1 MVLSFLFN
9 ILSTAQSG
17 VDESLTFFQEIA
29 EEMSDPELWMNIG
42 MSVLFAVVL
51 ITVAGII
58 IKVVNRII
66 ENYFTFKSKA
76 ALKANGKRK
85 NGKNGKNNEK
95 RNRTLIN
102 VLQNAVS
109 IVVWFIVFVMIL
121 ETFGVPV
128 ATLLAGAG
136 VVGLAIGFGAQSL
149 VKDMLTGFFILLEN
163 QFDTGDFVRIN
174 TSGTT
179 VAEGEV
185 LSMGLRISKIQ
196 GYEGELFIIPNGTI
210 NEVINFSKYNSI
222 SFLDINLSLNED
234 LDHVED
240 LLNGF
245 AETAMALEETL
256 VEKPQVL
263 GLNGIVNGEAIMRV
277 MIVTQPMEHFGATRR
292 VRKEIKKHLEKN
304 GVQISVPTMDIQDFD
319 ETARK
324 GEE

>member
-1 MVLSFLFN
+1 MGLSNLFN
-9 ILSTAQSG
+9 TGNDVEETLGLI
-17 VDESLTFFQEIA
+17 ESLVA
-29 EEMSDPELWMNIG
+29 ELKDPDLWIG
-42 MSVLFAVVL
+42 IGTDVLFAVAL
-51 ITVAGII
+51 IIVAGII
-58 IKVVNRII
+58 VKVLNRII

-76 ALKANGKRK
+76 KLK
-85 NGKNGKNNEK
+85 GKNPKPGNAK
-95 RNRTLIN
+95 RNKTLIN

-109 IVVWFIVFVMIL
+109 IFIWFVVFVMVL

-222 SFLDINLSLNED
+222 SFLDINLSLTED

-240 LLNGF
+240 LLNSY
-245 AETAMALEETL
+245 AETAMDADDSL

-263 GLNGIVNGEAIMRV
+263 GLNDIVNGEAIMRV
-277 MIVTQPMEHFGATRR
+277 MLITQPMEHFGATRR
-292 VRKEIKKHLEKN
+292 NRKAIKNHLAEN
-304 GVQISVPTMDIQDFD
+304 GVYISVPSMDIQDFD
-319 ETARK
+319 ESVRK

>member
-1 MVLSFLFN
+1 MF
-9 ILSTAQSG
+9 TTGSG
-17 VDESLTFFQEIA
+17 AEETLGLIESLIA
-29 EEMSDPELWMNIG
+29 ELRNPELWFGIG
-42 MSVLFAVVL
+42 TNVLFAIVL
-51 ITVAGII
+51 IVIAGVIV
-58 IKVVNRII
+58 KVLNRII
-66 ENYFTFKSKA
+66 ENYFTFTSKA
-76 ALKANGKRK
+76 KLKGKK
-85 NGKNGKNNEK
+85 PKPGNAK
-95 RNRTLIN
+95 RNKTLIN

-109 IVVWFIVFVMIL
+109 IVIWFIVFVMVL

-222 SFLDINLSLNED
+222 SFLDINLSLTED
-234 LDHVED
+234 LDYVED
-240 LLNGF
+240 LLNGY
-245 AETAMALEETL
+245 AETAMDADESL
-256 VEKPQVL
+256 VEKPQVM
-263 GLNGIVNGEAIMRV
+263 GLNDIVNGEAIMRV
-277 MIVTQPMEHFGATRR
+277 MLITKPMEHFGATRR
-292 VRKEIKKHLEKN
+292 NRKAIKNHLAKN
-304 GVQISVPTMDIQDFD
+304 GVYISVPSMDIQDFD
-319 ETARK
+319 DSVRK

>member
-1 MVLSFLFN
+1 MGLSNLFN
-9 ILSTAQSG
+9 TGNDVEETLGLI
-17 VDESLTFFQEIA
+17 ESLVA
-29 EEMSDPELWMNIG
+29 ELKDPDLWIG
-42 MSVLFAVVL
+42 IGTDVLFAVAL
-51 ITVAGII
+51 IIVAGII
-58 IKVVNRII
+58 VKVLNRII

-76 ALKANGKRK
+76 KLK
-85 NGKNGKNNEK
+85 GKNPKPGNAK
-95 RNRTLIN
+95 RNKTLIN

-109 IVVWFIVFVMIL
+109 IFIWFVVFVMVL

-196 GYEGELFIIPNGTI
+196 GFEGELFIIPNGTI

-222 SFLDINLSLNED
+222 SFLDINLSLTED

-240 LLNGF
+240 LLNSY
-245 AETAMALEETL
+245 AETAMDADDSL

-263 GLNGIVNGEAIMRV
+263 GLNDIVNGEAIMRV
-277 MIVTQPMEHFGATRR
+277 MLITQPMEHFGATRR
-292 VRKEIKKHLEKN
+292 NRKAIKNHLAEN
-304 GVQISVPTMDIQDFD
+304 GVYISVPSMDIQDFD
-319 ETARK
+319 ESVRK

>member
-1 MVLSFLFN
+1 MGLSNLFN
-9 ILSTAQSG
+9 TGNDVEETLGLI
-17 VDESLTFFQEIA
+17 ESLVA
-29 EEMSDPELWMNIG
+29 ELKDPDLWIG
-42 MSVLFAVVL
+42 IGTDVLFAVAL
-51 ITVAGII
+51 IIVAGII
-58 IKVVNRII
+58 VKVLNRII

-76 ALKANGKRK
+76 KLK
-85 NGKNGKNNEK
+85 GKNPKPGNVK
-95 RNRTLIN
+95 RNKTLIN

-109 IVVWFIVFVMIL
+109 IFIWFVVFVMVL

-222 SFLDINLSLNED
+222 SFLDINLSLTED

-240 LLNGF
+240 LLNSY
-245 AETAMALEETL
+245 ETAMDADDSL

-263 GLNGIVNGEAIMRV
+263 GLNDIVNGEAIMRV
-277 MIVTQPMEHFGATRR
+277 MLITQPMEHFGATRR
-292 VRKEIKKHLEKN
+292 NRKAIKNHLAEN
-304 GVQISVPTMDIQDFD
+304 GVYISVPSMDIQDFD
-319 ETARK
+319 ESVRK

>member
-1 MVLSFLFN
+1 MGLRSIFN
-9 ILSTAQSG
+9 TGNGAEETWGLI
-17 VDESLTFFQEIA
+17 ESLIA
-29 EEMSDPELWMNIG
+29 ELQDPELWIG
-42 MSVLFAVVL
+42 IGKNVLFTIIL
-51 ITVAGII
+51 IIVAGII
-58 IKVVNRII
+58 IKVLNRII

-76 ALKANGKRK
+76 KLK
-85 NGKNGKNNEK
+85 GKNPKPGNAK
-95 RNRTLIN
+95 RNKTLIN

-109 IVVWFIVFVMIL
+109 IVIWFMVFVMIL

-222 SFLDINLSLNED
+222 SFLDINLSLTED
-234 LDHVED
+234 MDHVED
-240 LLNGF
+240 LLNGY
-245 AETAMALEETL
+245 AETAMEADESL

-263 GLNGIVNGEAIMRV
+263 GLNGIVSGEAIMRV
-277 MIVTQPMEHFGATRR
+277 MLVTKPMEHFAATRR
-292 VRKEIKKHLEKN
+292 GRKAIKNHLAKN
-304 GVQISVPTMDIQDFD
+304 GVYISVPTMDIQDFD
-319 ETARK
+319 DSAKK

>member
-277 MIVTQPMEHFGATRR
+277 MIVTQPMENFGATRR

>member
-1 MVLSFLFN
+1 MVLSLLYS

-29 EEMSDPELWMNIG
+29 EEMSDPEMWVNIG
-42 MSVLFAVVL
+42 MSVLFAVIL

-58 IKVVNRII
+58 IKTVNRVI

-76 ALKANGKRK
+76 ALKANGK
-85 NGKNGKNNEK
+85 GKNGKNNEK

-210 NEVINFSKYNSI
+210 NEVVNFSKYNSI

-240 LLNGF
+240 LLNRF
-245 AETAMALEETL
+245 AETAMELEETL

>member
-85 NGKNGKNNEK
+85 NGKNEKNNEK

>member
-42 MSVLFAVVL
+42 MNVLFAVVL

-222 SFLDINLSLNED
+222 SFLDINLSLNEN

>member
-1 MVLSFLFN
+1 LGSKSIFTTGNGAEETLGL
-9 ILSTAQSG
+9 I
-17 VDESLTFFQEIA
+17 ESLIA
-29 EEMSDPELWMNIG
+29 ELRNPELWFGIG
-42 MSVLFAVVL
+42 TNVLFAIVL
-51 ITVAGII
+51 IVIAGVIV
-58 IKVVNRII
+58 KVLNRII
-66 ENYFTFKSKA
+66 ENYFTFTSKA
-76 ALKANGKRK
+76 KLKGKK
-85 NGKNGKNNEK
+85 PKPGNAK
-95 RNRTLIN
+95 RNKTLIN

-109 IVVWFIVFVMIL
+109 IVIWFIVFVMVL

-222 SFLDINLSLNED
+222 SFLDINLSLTED
-234 LDHVED
+234 LDYVED
-240 LLNGF
+240 LLNGY
-245 AETAMALEETL
+245 AETAMDADESL
-256 VEKPQVL
+256 VEKPQVM
-263 GLNGIVNGEAIMRV
+263 GLNDIVNGEAIMRV
-277 MIVTQPMEHFGATRR
+277 MLITKPMEHFGATRR
-292 VRKEIKKHLEKN
+292 NRKAIKNHLAKN
-304 GVQISVPTMDIQDFD
+304 GVYISVPSMDIQDFD
-319 ETARK
+319 DSVRK

>member
-1 MVLSFLFN
+1 MGLSNLFN
-9 ILSTAQSG
+9 TGNDVEETLGLIETL
-17 VDESLTFFQEIA
+17 VA
-29 EEMSDPELWMNIG
+29 ELKDPDLWISIG
-42 MSVLFAVVL
+42 TDVLFAVAL
-51 ITVAGII
+51 IIVAGII
-58 IKVVNRII
+58 VKVLNRII

-76 ALKANGKRK
+76 KLK
-85 NGKNGKNNEK
+85 GKNPKPGNDK
-95 RNRTLIN
+95 RNKTLIN

-109 IVVWFIVFVMIL
+109 IFIWFVVFVMVL

-222 SFLDINLSLNED
+222 SFLDINLSLTED

-240 LLNGF
+240 LLNSY
-245 AETAMALEETL
+245 AETAMDADDSL

-263 GLNGIVNGEAIMRV
+263 GLNDIVNGEAIMRV
-277 MIVTQPMEHFGATRR
+277 MLITQPMEHFGATRR
-292 VRKEIKKHLEKN
+292 NRKAIKNHLAEN
-304 GVQISVPTMDIQDFD
+304 GVYISVPSMDIQDFD
-319 ETARK
+319 ESVRK

>member
-1 MVLSFLFN
+1 MGSKGIF
-9 ILSTAQSG
+9 TTGSG
-17 VDESLTFFQEIA
+17 AEETLGLIESLIA
-29 EEMSDPELWMNIG
+29 ELRNPELWFGIG
-42 MSVLFAVVL
+42 TNVLFAIVL
-51 ITVAGII
+51 IVIAGVIV
-58 IKVVNRII
+58 KVLNRII
-66 ENYFTFKSKA
+66 ENYFTFTSKA
-76 ALKANGKRK
+76 KLKGKK
-85 NGKNGKNNEK
+85 PKPGNAK
-95 RNRTLIN
+95 RNKTLIN

-109 IVVWFIVFVMIL
+109 IVIWFIVFVMVL

-222 SFLDINLSLNED
+222 SFLDINLSLTED
-234 LDHVED
+234 LDYVED
-240 LLNGF
+240 LLNGY
-245 AETAMALEETL
+245 AETAMDADESL
-256 VEKPQVL
+256 VEKPQVM
-263 GLNGIVNGEAIMRV
+263 GLNDIVNGEAIMRV
-277 MIVTQPMEHFGATRR
+277 MLITKPMEHFGATRR
-292 VRKEIKKHLEKN
+292 NRKAIKNHLAKN
-304 GVQISVPTMDIQDFD
+304 GVYISVPSMDIQDFD
-319 ETARK
+319 DSVRK

>member
-1 MVLSFLFN
+1 MGLSNLFN
-9 ILSTAQSG
+9 TGNDVEETLGLI
-17 VDESLTFFQEIA
+17 ESLVA
-29 EEMSDPELWMNIG
+29 ELKDPDLWIG
-42 MSVLFAVVL
+42 IGTDVLFAVAL
-51 ITVAGII
+51 IIVAGII
-58 IKVVNRII
+58 VKVLNRII

-76 ALKANGKRK
+76 KLK
-85 NGKNGKNNEK
+85 GKNPKPGNAK
-95 RNRTLIN
+95 RNKTLIN

-109 IVVWFIVFVMIL
+109 IFIWFVVFVMVL

-163 QFDTGDFVRIN
+163 QFGTGDFVRIN

-222 SFLDINLSLNED
+222 SFLDINLSLTED

-240 LLNGF
+240 LLNSY
-245 AETAMALEETL
+245 AETAMDADDSL

-263 GLNGIVNGEAIMRV
+263 GLNDIVNGEAIMRV
-277 MIVTQPMEHFGATRR
+277 MLITQPMEHFGATRR
-292 VRKEIKKHLEKN
+292 NRKAIKNHLAEN
-304 GVQISVPTMDIQDFD
+304 GVYISVPSMDIQDFD
-319 ETARK
+319 ESVRK

>member
-1 MVLSFLFN
+1 MGSKSIF
-9 ILSTAQSG
+9 TTGSG
-17 VDESLTFFQEIA
+17 AEETLGLIESLIA
-29 EEMSDPELWMNIG
+29 ELRNPELWFGIG
-42 MSVLFAVVL
+42 TNVLFAIVL
-51 ITVAGII
+51 IVIAGVIV
-58 IKVVNRII
+58 KVLNRII
-66 ENYFTFKSKA
+66 ENYFTFTSKA
-76 ALKANGKRK
+76 KLKGKK
-85 NGKNGKNNEK
+85 PKPGNAK
-95 RNRTLIN
+95 RNKTLIN

-109 IVVWFIVFVMIL
+109 IVIWFIVFVMVL

-222 SFLDINLSLNED
+222 SFLDINLSLTED
-234 LDHVED
+234 LDYVED
-240 LLNGF
+240 LLNGY
-245 AETAMALEETL
+245 AETAMDADESL
-256 VEKPQVL
+256 VEKPQVM
-263 GLNGIVNGEAIMRV
+263 GLNDIVNGEAIMRV
-277 MIVTQPMEHFGATRR
+277 MLITKPMEHFGATRR
-292 VRKEIKKHLEKN
+292 NRKAIKNHLAKN
-304 GVQISVPTMDIQDFD
+304 GVYISVPSMDIQDFD
-319 ETARK
+319 DSVRK

>member
-210 NEVINFSKYNSI
+210 MK
-222 SFLDINLSLNED
+222 
-234 LDHVED
+234 
-240 LLNGF
+240 
-245 AETAMALEETL
+245 
-256 VEKPQVL
+256 
-263 GLNGIVNGEAIMRV
+263 
-277 MIVTQPMEHFGATRR
+277 
-292 VRKEIKKHLEKN
+292 
-304 GVQISVPTMDIQDFD
+304 
-319 ETARK
+319 
-324 GEE
+324 

>member
-1 MVLSFLFN
+1 MALGNLFN
-9 ILSTAQSG
+9 TAGSDTVQ
-17 VDESLTFFQEIA
+17 ESLTFLQELRA
-29 EEMSDPELWMNIG
+29 ELQDPEMWINIG
-42 MSVLFAVVL
+42 MNVLFTVVL
-51 ITVAGII
+51 LIVAGII
-58 IKVVNRII
+58 IKILNRVI
-66 ENYFTFKSKA
+66 ENFFTYKSKA
-76 ALKANGKRK
+76 QLKGR
-85 NGKNGKNNEK
+85 NGKNGKNGNAK
-95 RNRTLIN
+95 RNKTLIN

-109 IVVWFIVFVMIL
+109 IVIWFVVFVMIL

-234 LDHVED
+234 LDRVEE
-240 LLNGF
+240 LLNEY
-245 AETAMALEETL
+245 ADTAMEAEESL
-256 VEKPQVL
+256 VEKPEVL

-277 MIVTQPMEHFGATRR
+277 MIVTKPMEHFGATRR
-292 VRKEIKKHLEKN
+292 VRKEIKNHLAEN
-304 GVQISVPTMDIQDFD
+304 GVYISVPTMDIQDFD
-319 ETARK
+319 EAVKK
-324 GEE
+324 GVET

>member
-1 MVLSFLFN
+1 MGLSNLFN
-9 ILSTAQSG
+9 TGNDVEETLGLI
-17 VDESLTFFQEIA
+17 ESLVA
-29 EEMSDPELWMNIG
+29 ELKDPDLWIG
-42 MSVLFAVVL
+42 IGTDVLFAVAL
-51 ITVAGII
+51 IIVAGII
-58 IKVVNRII
+58 VKVLNRII

-76 ALKANGKRK
+76 ELK
-85 NGKNGKNNEK
+85 GKNPKPGNAK
-95 RNRTLIN
+95 RNKTLIN

-109 IVVWFIVFVMIL
+109 IFIWFVVFVMVL

-222 SFLDINLSLNED
+222 SFLDINLSLTED

-240 LLNGF
+240 LLNSY
-245 AETAMALEETL
+245 AETAMDADDSL

-263 GLNGIVNGEAIMRV
+263 GLNDIVNGEAIMRV
-277 MIVTQPMEHFGATRR
+277 MLITQPMEHFGATRR
-292 VRKEIKKHLEKN
+292 NRKAIKNHLAEN
-304 GVQISVPTMDIQDFD
+304 GVYISVPSMDIQDFD
-319 ETARK
+319 ESVRK

>member
-1 MVLSFLFN
+1 MVLSLLYS

-29 EEMSDPELWMNIG
+29 EEMSDPEMWVNIG
-42 MSVLFAVVL
+42 MSVLFAVIL

-58 IKVVNRII
+58 IKVVNRVI

-76 ALKANGKRK
+76 ALKANGKGK

-240 LLNGF
+240 LLNRF
-245 AETAMALEETL
+245 AETAMELEETL

>member
-1 MVLSFLFN
+1 MGLSNLFN
-9 ILSTAQSG
+9 TGNDVEETLGLI
-17 VDESLTFFQEIA
+17 ESLVA
-29 EEMSDPELWMNIG
+29 ELKDPDLWIG
-42 MSVLFAVVL
+42 IGTDVLFAVAL
-51 ITVAGII
+51 IIVAGII
-58 IKVVNRII
+58 VKVLNRII

-76 ALKANGKRK
+76 KLK
-85 NGKNGKNNEK
+85 GKNPKPGNVK
-95 RNRTLIN
+95 RNKTLIN
-102 VLQNAVS
+102 VLQNTVS
-109 IVVWFIVFVMIL
+109 IFIWFVVFVMVL

-222 SFLDINLSLNED
+222 SFLDINLSLTED

-240 LLNGF
+240 LLNSY
-245 AETAMALEETL
+245 AETAMDADDSL

-263 GLNGIVNGEAIMRV
+263 GLNDIVNGEAIMRV
-277 MIVTQPMEHFGATRR
+277 MLITQPMEHFGATRR
-292 VRKEIKKHLEKN
+292 NRKAIKNHLAEN
-304 GVQISVPTMDIQDFD
+304 GVYISVPSMDIQDFD
-319 ETARK
+319 ESVRK

>member
-1 MVLSFLFN
+1 MGLASIFN
-9 ILSTAQSG
+9 TANG
-17 VDESLTFFQEIA
+17 AEETLGIIESLVA
-29 EEMSDPELWMNIG
+29 ELQNPDLWINIG
-42 MSVLFAVVL
+42 SNVLFAIVL
-51 ITVAGII
+51 IIVAGII
-58 IKVVNRII
+58 VKVVNRII

-76 ALKANGKRK
+76 KLKGRK
-85 NGKNGKNNEK
+85 PKQGNAK
-95 RNRTLIN
+95 RNKTLIN

-109 IVVWFIVFVMIL
+109 IFVWFVVFVMVL

-185 LSMGLRISKIQ
+185 LSMGLRITKIQ

-222 SFLDINLSLNED
+222 SFLDINLSLTED
-234 LDHVED
+234 LDYVED
-240 LLNGF
+240 LLNGY
-245 AETAMALEETL
+245 AETAMEADASL

-263 GLNGIVNGEAIMRV
+263 GLNDIVNGEAIMRV
-277 MIVTQPMEHFGATRR
+277 MLITQPMEHFGATRR
-292 VRKEIKKHLEKN
+292 NRKAIKNHLAKN
-304 GVQISVPTMDIQDFD
+304 GVYISVPSMDIQDFD
-319 ETARK
+319 DSVKK

>member
-1 MVLSFLFN
+1 MDLTSIF
-9 ILSTAQSG
+9 STSNGAEETLG
-17 VDESLTFFQEIA
+17 LIESLVTKLQ
-29 EEMSDPELWMNIG
+29 DPELWIG
-42 MSVLFAVVL
+42 FGTNVLFAIVL
-51 ITVAGII
+51 IIIAGII
-58 IKVVNRII
+58 VKVLNRII
-66 ENYFTFKSKA
+66 ENYFTFKSKSK
-76 ALKANGKRK
+76 LKGENPKPG
-85 NGKNGKNNEK
+85 NSK
-95 RNRTLIN
+95 RNKTLIN

-109 IVVWFIVFVMIL
+109 IIIWFIVFVMVL

-222 SFLDINLSLNED
+222 SFLDINLSLTED

-240 LLNGF
+240 LLNGY
-245 AETAMALEETL
+245 AEKAMDADESL

-263 GLNGIVNGEAIMRV
+263 GLNDIVNGEAIMRV
-277 MIVTQPMEHFGATRR
+277 MLITKPMEHFGATRR
-292 VRKEIKKHLEKN
+292 HRKAIKNHLAKN
-304 GVQISVPTMDIQDFD
+304 GVYISVPSMDIQDFD
-319 ETARK
+319 ESVRK

>member
-1 MVLSFLFN
+1 MVLSLLYS

-29 EEMSDPELWMNIG
+29 EEMSDPEMWVNIG
-42 MSVLFAVVL
+42 MSVLFAVIL

-58 IKVVNRII
+58 IKTANRVI

-76 ALKANGKRK
+76 ALKANGK
-85 NGKNGKNNEK
+85 GKNGKNNEK

-240 LLNGF
+240 LLNRF
-245 AETAMALEETL
+245 AETAMELEETL

>member
-1 MVLSFLFN
+1 LGLSNLFN
-9 ILSTAQSG
+9 TGNDVEETLGLI
-17 VDESLTFFQEIA
+17 ESLVA
-29 EEMSDPELWMNIG
+29 ELKDPDLWIG
-42 MSVLFAVVL
+42 IGTDVLFAVAL
-51 ITVAGII
+51 IIVAGII
-58 IKVVNRII
+58 VKVLNRII
-66 ENYFTFKSKA
+66 ENYFTFTSKA
-76 ALKANGKRK
+76 KLK
-85 NGKNGKNNEK
+85 GKNPKPGNAK
-95 RNRTLIN
+95 RNKTLIN

-109 IVVWFIVFVMIL
+109 IFIWFVVFVMVL

-222 SFLDINLSLNED
+222 SFLDINLSLTED

-240 LLNGF
+240 LLNSY
-245 AETAMALEETL
+245 AETAMDADDSL

-263 GLNGIVNGEAIMRV
+263 GLNDIVNGEAIMRV
-277 MIVTQPMEHFGATRR
+277 MLITQPMEHFGATRR
-292 VRKEIKKHLEKN
+292 NRKAIKNYLAEN
-304 GVQISVPTMDIQDFD
+304 GVYISVPSMDIQDFD
-319 ETARK
+319 ESVRK

>member
-1 MVLSFLFN
+1 MGSKSIFTTGNGAEETLGL
-9 ILSTAQSG
+9 I
-17 VDESLTFFQEIA
+17 ESLIA
-29 EEMSDPELWMNIG
+29 ELRNPELWFGIG
-42 MSVLFAVVL
+42 TNVLFAIVL
-51 ITVAGII
+51 IVIAGVIV
-58 IKVVNRII
+58 KVLNRII
-66 ENYFTFKSKA
+66 ENYFTFTSKA
-76 ALKANGKRK
+76 KLKGKK
-85 NGKNGKNNEK
+85 PKPGNAK
-95 RNRTLIN
+95 RNKTLIN

-109 IVVWFIVFVMIL
+109 IVIWFIVFVMVL

-222 SFLDINLSLNED
+222 SFLDINLSLTED
-234 LDHVED
+234 LDYVED
-240 LLNGF
+240 LLNGY
-245 AETAMALEETL
+245 AETAMDADESL
-256 VEKPQVL
+256 VEKPQVM
-263 GLNGIVNGEAIMRV
+263 GLNDIVNGEAIMRV
-277 MIVTQPMEHFGATRR
+277 MLITKPMEHFGATRR
-292 VRKEIKKHLEKN
+292 NRKAIKNHLAKN
-304 GVQISVPTMDIQDFD
+304 GVYISVPSMDIQDFD
-319 ETARK
+319 DSVRK